1 MDGRVGG
8 WMWKDGCERMDVKGW
23 MWKDESRGFF
33 GWWFEWQLLRM
44 FKNFIKNNQKW
55 QWRHRLKN
63 SSFEKNIFHYFFLR
77 DESLMREC
85 EVLIVNCTWWDHNM
99 HHIKACN
106 DGKWHVNGEKL
117 KTARVTCTIR
127 NAKLQLDLLFLPTC
141 TLAMHML
148 FVFWDYYDYMYLTHS
163 RERSGGDSS
172 LWPTRFKVWW
182 WQQCWSL
189 EHQTNKRLDKWL

>member
-1 MDGRVGG
+1 MDGFAGG
-8 WMWKDGCERMDVKGW
+8 WMDVKGW
-23 MWKDESRGFF
+23 MWKDGCEKMRAGASLADDLNGSFWGCLKILSRTTRNDSEDIGS
-33 GWWFEWQLLRM
+33 
-44 FKNFIKNNQKW
+44 KIVVSKK
-55 QWRHRLKN
+55 
-63 SSFEKNIFHYFFLR
+63 IFSIIFSWEMNHLWGEY
-77 DESLMREC
+77 
-85 EVLIVNCTWWDHNM
+85 EVLIVICTWWDHNM

-106 DGKWHVNGEKL
+106 DGKWHVSGDKH
-117 KTARVTCTIR
+117 KTERVTCTIR

-141 TLAMHML
+141 TTAMHML